1 MGSADFCSS
10 FGQPYS
16 FPLAPRRM
24 TFSSYTCHIYKS
36 LSEWYLGFEYQRPL
50 ALNFFASYVVCVPQ
64 AKVLPSARG
73 SSPFRSPE
81 DFHLQV
87 IHQFALAFWW
97 SASRY
102 AHYLHL
108 LFALYM
114 PDARILAR
122 RVSCLDLLVQF
133 ILTGAMELSIKP
145 PAFVSTIANCFIK
158 VKCQFRAKCET
169 LIINWEHFIA
179 HDINSSSQST
189 KNMHH

>member
-1 MGSADFCSS
+1 MNRS
-10 FGQPYS
+10 PRV
-16 FPLAPRRM
+16 RRM
-24 TFSSYTCHIYKS
+24 TFSSYTCHIYEL

-50 ALNFFASYVVCVPQ
+50 ALNFFASYVVRVPQ
-64 AKVLPSARG
+64 AKVLPPASSPPYLTITQLPSARG

-97 SASRY
+97 AASRF

-133 ILTGAMELSIKP
+133 IFNVRQSDAARHAWRTSGI
-145 PAFVSTIANCFIK
+145 
-158 VKCQFRAKCET
+158 RAAQ
-169 LIINWEHFIA
+169 W
-179 HDINSSSQST
+179 
-189 KNMHH
+189 